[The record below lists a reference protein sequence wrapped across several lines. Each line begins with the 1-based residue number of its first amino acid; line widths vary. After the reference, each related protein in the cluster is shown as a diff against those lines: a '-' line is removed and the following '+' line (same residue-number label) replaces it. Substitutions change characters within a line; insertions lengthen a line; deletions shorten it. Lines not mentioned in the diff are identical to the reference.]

1 MGTTAAV
8 LRFVQS
14 GTQRR
19 FARTRIGIARIVRR
33 IASAVPVGNLISRT
47 VTLFAF
53 FTVVTRPADAGF
65 PRAARSFVTRT
76 CIVQSVACGF
86 ADGRR
91 IFTRIGSAH
100 VDAFTFFCDAVIDEA
115 FVSVTKFFEIARVF
129 IVAREGFFGFKGEA
143 VFV

>member
-1 MGTTAAV
+1 MS
-8 LRFVQS
+8 FVQS
-14 GTQRR
+14 GTGRR

-100 VDAFTFFCDAVIDEA
+100 VDAFAFFCDAVIDEA

-129 IVAREGFFGFKGEA
+129 IVAREGFFGFEGEA